1 MSVFLREIGQAARAL
16 RRARG
21 FGVVAIAIFAIGLGA
36 TSAIYTLV
44 QRVVLDPLPYPESDR
59 LIRIRN
65 PVPGVDPGTEW
76 QLSLAQLRYYGERAT
91 TLDGIGAY
99 QSGGLNVETPDG
111 AQRVRAALA
120 QAIVLRLLGARP
132 VAGRMIGEADDDPGG
147 PAVVVLSRGFWQRYF
162 GGDPGVVGRTLSINE
177 QPYEIIGVAA
187 AGLKLPEEPG
197 SGLSALPD
205 VWMPYVI
212 ETGRYAYSH
221 TIPVLARLAA
231 GATVEQAQAE
241 ITRLNGRLGEVYPDY
256 YVPAF
261 FERMGFSTNVYAL
274 KAYVLGGTARNLW
287 ILLGGVGLVLLIAC
301 LNVANLFLVRV
312 EGRRREIAVRR
323 ALGAGKSTIA
333 RQFLAESL
341 VIALAGGVLA
351 IAIGWW
357 VVDWLVSLA
366 PQALPRLSELRLG
379 PDTILFTLLLSLAT
393 AGLLALFP
401 ILHDRRA
408 GERAVLADGGR
419 TATAGRERQ
428 RIRTVLVA
436 TQVALALVLLVGAG
450 LLINS
455 FNRLRSVDPGV
466 RTDGVLTMELFL
478 PDSRYANTEA
488 AWQFYR
494 AITERIERIPGV
506 ERAGFSEELPFFGSY
521 GCTVQGFA
529 DAAVYD
535 RVKQAG
541 STTCAGQE
549 TTAPGYFEAIGIPLI
564 AGRTFTAADNDQPGT
579 AAVVVSQ
586 SFAER
591 FWPGENPIGKRI
603 APNGWTDQP
612 FYNVVG
618 VVGDVHSSSV
628 EEAPA
633 IVVYYPIVN
642 IPSETR
648 IPWSANYMHLVVGT
662 SLGDPALVFPA
673 IRQAIADIDPSIP
686 LANVETMAAIVD
698 RSMGRLSFTMTL
710 LALASVVALV
720 LAAVGLYG
728 VISYIVSRRTREL
741 GVRIALGAEPRQV
754 ASLVLAGSLRTVI
767 AGTLAGTAAALA
779 LTRLMQSLL
788 FGVATT
794 DPLTFAA
801 AISILMAVSLLASWL
816 PVRRAA
822 RVDPMIAMRT
832 D

>member
-1 MSVFLREIGQAARAL
+1 MGAFLIEIGQAARAL
-16 RRARG
+16 RRTRG
-21 FGVVAIAIFAIGLGA
+21 FGIIAIAVFAIGLGA
-36 TSAIYTLV
+36 TSAIWTLV

-59 LIRIRN
+59 LVRIKN

-76 QLSLAQLRYYGERAT
+76 QLSLAQLRFYREQAT
-91 TLDGIGAY
+91 TLDAIGAY
-99 QSGGLNVETPDG
+99 QSGALNVETPDG

-120 QAIVLRLLGARP
+120 QASVLRMLGARP
-132 VAGRMIGEADDDPGG
+132 AVGRMIGEADDEPGA
-147 PAVVVLSRGFWQRYF
+147 PAVAVLSRGFWQRYF
-162 GGDPGVVGRTLSINE
+162 GGDPGVIGRTVSINE
-177 QPYEIIGVAA
+177 QPYEIIGVAT

-197 SGLSALPD
+197 SGLSAPPD

-212 ETGRYAYSH
+212 DQGRSAYSH
-221 TIPVLARLAA
+221 TIPVMARLAA
-231 GATVEQAQAE
+231 GSTLAQAQAE
-241 ITRLNGRLGEVYPDY
+241 ITRLNSRLGEAYPDY
-256 YVPAF
+256 YTPAF
-261 FERMGFSTNVYAL
+261 FERMQFGTNVYAL
-274 KAYVLGGTARNLW
+274 KSYVLGGTARNLW
-287 ILLGGVGLVLLIAC
+287 IVLGGVVFVLLIAC

-323 ALGAGKSTIA
+323 ALGAGRSRIA

-341 VIALAGGVLA
+341 VIALAGGLLA

-357 VVDWLVSLA
+357 GVDWLVSLA
-366 PQALPRLSELRLG
+366 PDALPRLSELRLG
-379 PDTILFTLLLSLAT
+379 PDTILFTIALSLAT
-393 AGLLALFP
+393 ACVLALFP

-408 GERAVLADGGR
+408 GERAVLGDGGR

-428 RIRTVLVA
+428 RTRAVLVA

-455 FNRLRSVDPGV
+455 FRRLRSVDPGV
-466 RTDGVLTMELFL
+466 RASGGLSMELFL
-478 PDSRYANTEA
+478 PGSRYANTEA
-488 AWQFYR
+488 TWQFYR
-494 AITERIERIPGV
+494 SAIERIERIPGV
-506 ERAGFSEELPFFGSY
+506 ERAGLSEELPLGGGY

-529 DAAVYD
+529 DATVYD
-535 RVKQAG
+535 RVEEAG

-549 TTAPGYFEAIGIPLI
+549 PTTPGYFEALGIPLI
-564 AGRTFTAADNDQPGT
+564 AGRAFTEADNDQPGT
-579 AAVVVSQ
+579 ASVVVSQ
-586 SFAER
+586 AFAER
-591 FWPGENPIGKRI
+591 FWPGEDPLGKRV

-618 VVGDVHSSSV
+618 VVGDVRSSSV
-628 EEAPA
+628 EEPPA
-633 IVVYYPIVN
+633 IVIYYPIVS

-662 SLGDPALVFPA
+662 SLDDPASIFPA

-686 LANVETMAAIVD
+686 LANVETVASIVD

-710 LALASVVALV
+710 LGLAAIVALV

-741 GVRIALGAEPRQV
+741 GVRIALGAAPRQV
-754 ASLVLAGSLRTVI
+754 AALVLTGSLRTVL
-767 AGTLAGTAAALA
+767 AGTVTGTAAALA
-779 LTRLMQSLL
+779 LTRLMRGLL
-788 FGVATT
+788 YGVAAT
-794 DPLTFAA
+794 DPLTFAI
-801 AISILMAVSLLASWL
+801 AITILSAVSLLASWL